1 MLIGMLL
8 APHVA
13 SSYYKVVLFLKV
25 SFLPTLEHVSN
36 PFLKRVQ
43 YTQIFPG
50 CSLAM
55 DMFSHS
61 LPVVV
66 CDDHPN
72 FRVLIS

>member
-8 APHVA
+8 APHIA
-13 SSYYKVVLFLKV
+13 SGYYKVVLFLRV
-25 SFLPTLEHVSN
+25 SFLLTLEHVSN

-43 YTQIFPG
+43 CAQIFPG

-55 DMFSHS
+55 DMFPHS
-61 LPVVV
+61 LPLVV